1 MLIDDVRKNELL
13 ARLYLKNGQT
23 KNAVMCLENL
33 LRLNSS
39 NQEYYK
45 QILAA
50 SEIDIK
56 DPANDAKVLE
66 ILQKYEEVLPK
77 SNAHKRLA
85 IEIIQP
91 GEEFK
96 AKLINYLR
104 PLIIK
109 GVPSIINDMRSLYS
123 NKGKVEILG
132 NLLLDYATNMENE
145 MVLSKD
151 DQEEQD
157 PTVQFWLYYYIS
169 HHYMMLGNYEE
180 SLNFLNKAIAHTPTV
195 VDLYTL
201 KAKIIQKAGNRA

>member
-1 MLIDDVRKNELL
+1 M
-13 ARLYLKNGQT
+13 
-23 KNAVMCLENL
+23 
-33 LRLNSS
+33 
-39 NQEYYK
+39 
-45 QILAA
+45 AA

-151 DQEEQD
+151 DQEE
-157 PTVQFWLYYYIS
+157 
-169 HHYMMLGNYEE
+169 
-180 SLNFLNKAIAHTPTV
+180 
-195 VDLYTL
+195 
-201 KAKIIQKAGNRA
+201 